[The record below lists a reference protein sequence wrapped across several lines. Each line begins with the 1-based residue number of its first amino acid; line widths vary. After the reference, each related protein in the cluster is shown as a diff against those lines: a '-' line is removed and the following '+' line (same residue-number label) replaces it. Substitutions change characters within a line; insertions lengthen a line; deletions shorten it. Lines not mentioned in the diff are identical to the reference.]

1 MAGAVDA
8 DLALLDLDFLGAADA
23 DETSDLALDR
33 VLDPARFFDSPGD
46 VLAAPGLDLQEKRA
60 ILSSWASDA
69 CAVESMPALRKPPGA
84 KRPVSFDEIMD
95 ALRLLD
101 GAPHHGEPG
110 TGRRAAQHLD
120 A

>member
-1 MAGAVDA
+1 MERKVSAIIPSIAP
-8 DLALLDLDFLGAADA
+8 
-23 DETSDLALDR
+23 ETSDLALDR
-33 VLDPARFFDSPGD
+33 VLDPARFFDRPAD

-84 KRPVSFDEIMD
+84 KTPITFDEIMD

-101 GAPHHGEPG
+101 GEPGRGEPLM
-110 TGRRAAQHLD
+110 GRQGAQHLD